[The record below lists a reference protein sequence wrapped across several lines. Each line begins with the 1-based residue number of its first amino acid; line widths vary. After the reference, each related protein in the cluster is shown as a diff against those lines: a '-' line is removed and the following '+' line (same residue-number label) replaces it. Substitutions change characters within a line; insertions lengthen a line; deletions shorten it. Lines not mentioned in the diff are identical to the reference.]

1 MNPFHFGILVVVF
14 SGLLVVP
21 GIAQY
26 PEFDA
31 SNNYGADFYAP
42 SFEERT
48 YAPPPVRSDSP
59 LNSQA
64 PTMPQYRI
72 DGSVVGEPTFDQQF
86 RWQQEEAERRD
97 RRNSRLQQ
105 LYQNQKSI
113 ACGPPMSPRAR
124 EGC

>member
-1 MNPFHFGILVVVF
+1 MNPFHFGILAVVF
-14 SGLLVVP
+14 SVLLVAP

-48 YAPPPVRSDSP
+48 YTPPPVRSDSP

-64 PTMPQYRI
+64 PHDAPI
-72 DGSVVGEPTFDQQF
+72 SD
-86 RWQQEEAERRD
+86 RWER
-97 RRNSRLQQ
+97 
-105 LYQNQKSI
+105 
-113 ACGPPMSPRAR
+113 G
-124 EGC
+124 G